1 MFLSGSSIFHIENID
16 EYNFED
22 GDVLKILNHDIPILG
37 RIVRSKAKCHLYENH
52 PLLEI
57 LTDNEEIGWVV
68 IEDEEHMPAIDFFA
82 KEDYDVIEVFTD
94 KKYYYIENGDC
105 FEHCPQYNTKLG
117 RLL

>member
-1 MFLSGSSIFHIENID
+1 MSGSSIFHIEDID

-22 GDVLKILNHDIPILG
+22 GDILKILNYNIPIVG
-37 RIVRSKAKCHLYENH
+37 RIIRSKAKCPFYKNH

-57 LTDNEEIGWVV
+57 LTDNEEIGWTAKCR
-68 IEDEEHMPAIDFFA
+68 EYEQDFA
-82 KEDYDVIEVFTD
+82 KEDFDVIEEYTD
-94 KKYYYIENGDC
+94 KEYYYIEDGDC